1 MKRESFGRG
10 GVASLAVAVFA
21 LAVGTPDTASAG
33 DWFRVPSLYPATE
46 AELGP
51 VTRTGFIL
59 SPDFE
64 ISDEVSLGGTG
75 GALLEDTEGFS
86 IGAKLGYDKQIGDVV
101 LGVMTDGFY
110 SFADGNGHG
119 AGAGLFESELNY
131 YGTVRGRLGYS
142 FGRLMAYGTAGYA
155 YGELEVTNIAA
166 GLSDKETLSGWTYGG
181 GLEYAWNKD
190 IMLHAGYRRIDFD
203 DQTFSV
209 LPVGLNSLSPEMD
222 VFDFGLVRR
231 Y

>member
-1 MKRESFGRG
+1 MKLRAFGPSAA
-10 GVASLAVAVFA
+10 ASLAAVAA
-21 LAVGTPDTASAG
+21 TLAVGVPAPVSAG
-33 DWFRVPSLYPATE
+33 EWLRIPDFTWATD

-51 VTRTGFIL
+51 VTRTGFIA

-64 ISDEVSLGGTG
+64 FSDELSLGGTG
-75 GALLEDTEGFS
+75 SALLKDPDGVS
-86 IGAKLGYDKQIGDVV
+86 IGAKLGYDQQIGNFVV
-101 LGVMTDGFY
+101 GVMTDGFY

-119 AGAGLFESELNY
+119 AGAGLFKSELNY

-155 YGELEVTNIAA
+155 YGELEVTNFGTGA
-166 GLSDKETLSGWTYGG
+166 SDSEMLSGWTYGG

-190 IMLHAGYRRIDFD
+190 LMLHGGYRRIDFD
-203 DQTFSV
+203 DQTFSS
-209 LPVGLNSLSPEMD
+209 LPGPQNTLSPGMD

-231 Y
+231 F